1 MTEQNFAES
10 MRRIE
15 AGDIAEHVATLLGVT
30 HASYGWSCKPNL
42 NWPENLKR
50 AYRLGWGKP
59 E

>member
-15 AGDIAEHVATLLGVT
+15 AGDITEHVATLLGVT
-30 HASYGWSCKPNL
+30 HAAYGWSCNPGL
-42 NWPENLKR
+42 NWPENLQR